1 MYLAQILFGI
11 QLASVFL
18 LLGLSV
24 YIFAKWQTKLQ
35 GYLFF
40 HVIVVLV
47 NNAGYLMC
55 MLSKTEHEY
64 LLCLKASYL
73 GRTWVAFSLLL
84 LVISICKQK
93 VSRKLLLGLSFFHI
107 LTYILVIFVEYNT
120 LYYSS
125 IEFSD
130 DGIFPCINHGNG
142 IWYNI
147 NTFIILVY
155 IAYGVFHLFRL
166 SFIEKSDL
174 AKKRYICVSIGIMC
188 NSVFYVL
195 TVADVIEFYDL
206 TMIGYTINTIFFCI
220 AIFKYNLIDTLQL
233 AKDYCVD
240 ELAEGIIVANENG
253 EIEYYNCP
261 AKLIFPELDKDSKSV
276 IETLENLIEKNES
289 FERND
294 RIYLPQSKE
303 FYHASQEHIKLYLL
317 TDNTEQIRHMEELK
331 KQKEIAEEANASK
344 SAFLSIVSHEIRT
357 PMNAVVGMT
366 ELLLRDEDSLT
377 TKQAKYLNNIK
388 NSGASLVMIVNDI
401 LDQSKIE
408 AGKMEIV
415 EDVYELRPMVDD
427 VKMIIENR
435 IGTKPIHLVMEIDE
449 QIPDVMVG
457 DSLRIRQILI
467 NLMNNAVK
475 FTTEGFIKLSISV
488 ESKESDKLYL
498 CFAVQDSGQGI
509 NEADLS
515 KLGQAFTQV
524 DVKKNHGKEGTGLG
538 LSISRDFISLMGG
551 QLQVNSTY
559 GKGTTFYFTISQGFV
574 DEEES
579 NNSKV
584 GKAWKDDVEFTAKTA
599 RILVVDDS
607 PINLMVINEL
617 LVPVELKVDTAE
629 SGKDALTY
637 VQANKY
643 DIIFMDYM
651 MPYMNGVEATEHIR
665 QLSDVALEQGN
676 ETLGNY
682 YKTVPIIAFSGD
694 SSAETKD
701 LFLRAGIDDMLEK
714 PVDIKRFK
722 KLLLKWLPED
732 KIVMKE

>member
-1 MYLAQILFGI
+1 
-11 QLASVFL
+11 
-18 LLGLSV
+18 
-24 YIFAKWQTKLQ
+24 
-35 GYLFF
+35 
-40 HVIVVLV
+40 
-47 NNAGYLMC
+47 
-55 MLSKTEHEY
+55 
-64 LLCLKASYL
+64 
-73 GRTWVAFSLLL
+73 
-84 LVISICKQK
+84 
-93 VSRKLLLGLSFFHI
+93 
-107 LTYILVIFVEYNT
+107 
-120 LYYSS
+120 
-125 IEFSD
+125 
-130 DGIFPCINHGNG
+130 
-142 IWYNI
+142 
-147 NTFIILVY
+147 
-155 IAYGVFHLFRL
+155 
-166 SFIEKSDL
+166 
-174 AKKRYICVSIGIMC
+174 
-188 NSVFYVL
+188 
-195 TVADVIEFYDL
+195 
-206 TMIGYTINTIFFCI
+206 
-220 AIFKYNLIDTLQL
+220 
-233 AKDYCVD
+233 
-240 ELAEGIIVANENG
+240 
-253 EIEYYNCP
+253 
-261 AKLIFPELDKDSKSV
+261 
-276 IETLENLIEKNES
+276 
-289 FERND
+289 
-294 RIYLPQSKE
+294 
-303 FYHASQEHIKLYLL
+303 
-317 TDNTEQIRHMEELK
+317 
-331 KQKEIAEEANASK
+331 
-344 SAFLSIVSHEIRT
+344 
-357 PMNAVVGMT
+357 MT

-475 FTTEGFIKLSISV
+475 FTTEGFIKLSITV
-488 ESKESDKLYL
+488 ERKESNKLYL

-551 QLQVNSTY
+551 QLQVSSTY
-559 GKGTTFYFTISQGFV
+559 GKGTTFYFTISQGLV

-599 RILVVDDS
+599 KILVVDDS